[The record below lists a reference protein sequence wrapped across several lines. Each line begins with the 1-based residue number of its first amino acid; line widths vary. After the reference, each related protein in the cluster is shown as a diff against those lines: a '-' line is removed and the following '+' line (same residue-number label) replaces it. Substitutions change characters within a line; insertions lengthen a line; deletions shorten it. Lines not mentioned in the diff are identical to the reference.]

1 MQKALNRLH
10 RQLLA
15 DAHQG
20 NGSLGALVIVGSAST
35 PQNCK
40 VTSFSGG
47 NTLPITMELVKEM
60 QRDPGMLQA
69 VRMALAIVDNN
80 LTQAN

>member
-15 DAHQG
+15 DANQG
-20 NGSLGALVIVGSAST
+20 NGTLGALVIVGSAST
-35 PQNCK
+35 PQDGK
-40 VTSFSGG
+40 VISFSGG
-47 NTLPITMELVKEM
+47 NTLPITMGLVKEM
-60 QRDPGMLQA
+60 QRDNGILQA

-80 LTQAN
+80 LLAR